1 MTTTQ
6 LAPVQRPGDTHDNL
20 DRGTT
25 LPADQRSRD
34 AHGSCVGGNPTSG
47 SSQDHIDAHRRV
59 AAAGS
64 NSPTDQCPVDAQV
77 RPVLGGS
84 TSEQANFE
92 AIPSVRAPVRN
103 QRAESNVP
111 TNTQLDVD
119 SAPFSG
125 SSQRHRDAQD
135 CTAAAG
141 SHSPTGHIARDT
153 QADSACGG
161 STSTGT
167 ETIES
172 ATPMAVPSRPG
183 GWLRDPLLGTLADVL
198 NDLESI
204 RIANTNRVRILT
216 RNEADSDGEE
226 RGHGLTED
234 NPEVAK
240 LILTVKAMEQLE
252 HDATLNLQRAMRK
265 HPLGPFVKRT
275 VGLGEKQTARLLATI
290 GDPYWNDLHDKPR
303 RVSDL
308 WAYCGFH
315 VVPTAGSLALHPDF
329 LALHPGGQSRRDTQR
344 TSAAGVAPKRTRGQK
359 SNWSEDARKRTW
371 LIASAIPK
379 FKDSPYEPVYRAAR
393 VKYAD
398 TVHPAECVRCGPK
411 GKPAQA
417 GSPLSLGH
425 QNARAH
431 RIVAKEILK
440 DLWLEARSLYG
451 EIA

>member
-6 LAPVQRPGDTHDNL
+6 LAPVQVHLDTQFTNA
-20 DRGTT
+20 RGTT

-47 SSQDHIDAHRRV
+47 SSQTAPDVHGSDA
-59 AAAGS
+59 
-64 NSPTDQCPVDAQV
+64 
-77 RPVLGGS
+77 
-84 TSEQANFE
+84 
-92 AIPSVRAPVRN
+92 AP
-103 QRAESNVP
+103 
-111 TNTQLDVD
+111 
-119 SAPFSG
+119 
-125 SSQRHRDAQD
+125 
-135 CTAAAG
+135 G
-141 SHSPTGHIARDT
+141 SHSPTGQLNLDAHRKHAR
-153 QADSACGG
+153 GG

-167 ETIES
+167 G
-172 ATPMAVPSRPG
+172 ATSPPTPSEDAPRPG
-183 GWLRDPLLGTLADVL
+183 GFLRDPVLGVLADVL
-198 NDLESI
+198 QDLESI

-216 RNEADSDGEE
+216 RNEADGDGEE

-275 VGLGEKQTARLLATI
+275 VGLGEKQTARLLATL
-290 GDPYWNDLHDKPR
+290 GDPYWNDLHNKPR
-303 RVSDL
+303 TVSEL

-315 VVPTAGSLALHPDF
+315 V
-329 LALHPGGQSRRDTQR
+329 LHPGGQAEPDTHDPC
-344 TSAAGVAPKRTRGQK
+344 AAGVAPKRTRGQK

-398 TVHPAECVRCGPK
+398 AVHPAECVRCGPK
-411 GKPAQA
+411 GKPAQT

-431 RIVAKEILK
+431 RIVAKETLK
-440 DLWLEARSLYG
+440 DLWRESRALYEG
-451 EIA
+451 VSA

>member
-6 LAPVQRPGDTHDNL
+6 LAPVQPSRVTQDSVG
-20 DRGTT
+20 RGTK
-25 LPADQRSRD
+25 LPANHTASDAQRRF
-34 AHGSCVGGNPTSG
+34 VGGNPTTE
-47 SSQDHIDAHRRV
+47 QV
-59 AAAGS
+59 AS
-64 NSPTDQCPVDAQV
+64 LSPMPTAQV
-77 RPVLGGS
+77 L
-84 TSEQANFE
+84 
-92 AIPSVRAPVRN
+92 PVRT
-103 QRAESNVP
+103 QRAESTAD
-111 TNTQLDVD
+111 TNTQPRTD
-119 SAPFSG
+119 SAPSSG
-125 SSQRHRDAQD
+125 SNHGT
-135 CTAAAG
+135 TATHGGDVVAG
-141 SHSPTGHIARDT
+141 SNPPPGHSPPDTHQHCASGGHSSTEAGAMVRVSPNAR
-153 QADSACGG
+153 S
-161 STSTGT
+161 
-167 ETIES
+167 
-172 ATPMAVPSRPG
+172 PRPG
-183 GWLRDPLLGTLADVL
+183 GWLRDPVLGVLADVL

-234 NPEVAK
+234 HPEVAK
-240 LILTVKAMEQLE
+240 LILTVRAMEQLE

-275 VGLGEKQTARLLATI
+275 VGLGEKQTARLIATL
-290 GDPYWNDLHDKPR
+290 GDPYWNDLHNKPR
-303 RVSDL
+303 TVSEL

-315 VVPTAGSLALHPDF
+315 V
-329 LALHPGGQSRRDTQR
+329 LHPGVHSSRETHPVV
-344 TSAAGVAPKRTRGQK
+344 AAGVAPKRTRGQK

-398 TVHPAECVRCGPK
+398 TVHPSECVRCGPK
-411 GKPAQA
+411 GKPAPA

-440 DLWLEARSLYG
+440 DLWRESHALY
-451 EIA
+451 EVAAS

>member
-6 LAPVQRPGDTHDNL
+6 LAPVQHQADTHVSG

-25 LPADQRSRD
+25 LPADQRTHD
-34 AHGSCVGGNPTSG
+34 AHCLLVGGNPSSGSSHAHRDAQGCSAAAGPNSPTGHALNDALITDARGGSTSG
-47 SSQDHIDAHRRV
+47 SSHRFNDAQLMV
-59 AAAGS
+59 AAAGPLP
-64 NSPTDQCPVDAQV
+64 PTGQWWLDAQKV
-77 RPVLGGS
+77 GARGG
-84 TSEQANFE
+84 
-92 AIPSVRAPVRN
+92 
-103 QRAESNVP
+103 
-111 TNTQLDVD
+111 
-119 SAPFSG
+119 
-125 SSQRHRDAQD
+125 H
-135 CTAAAG
+135 
-141 SHSPTGHIARDT
+141 
-153 QADSACGG
+153 
-161 STSTGT
+161 TSTGT
-167 ETIES
+167 GAKVA
-172 ATPMAVPSRPG
+172 ATPTKCPPRPG

-198 NDLESI
+198 DDLEGV
-204 RIANTNRVRILT
+204 RIANANRVRILT
-216 RNEADSDGEE
+216 RNEADGDGEE
-226 RGHGLTED
+226 RGHGLTAD
-234 NPEVAK
+234 HPEVAK

-265 HPLGPFVKRT
+265 HPLGAFVKRT
-275 VGLGEKQTARLLATI
+275 VGLGEKQTARLIATI
-290 GDPYWNDLHDKPR
+290 GDPYWNDLHDRPR
-303 RVSDL
+303 TVSEL

-315 VVPTAGSLALHPDF
+315 V
-329 LALHPGGQSRRDTQR
+329 LHPGGHTGTDTHRRD
-344 TSAAGVAPKRTRGQK
+344 AAGVAPKRTRGQK

-398 TVHPAECVRCGPK
+398 AVHPSECVRCGPK

-440 DLWLEARSLYG
+440 DLWRESRSLYG

>member
-6 LAPVQRPGDTHDNL
+6 LAPVQPSRVTQDCP
-20 DRGTT
+20 DRGTKF
-25 LPADQRSRD
+25 PADQRTHD
-34 AHGSCVGGNPTSG
+34 AHRLLVGGNPTSG
-47 SSQDHIDAHRRV
+47 SSQSIRD
-59 AAAGS
+59 
-64 NSPTDQCPVDAQV
+64 
-77 RPVLGGS
+77 
-84 TSEQANFE
+84 
-92 AIPSVRAPVRN
+92 
-103 QRAESNVP
+103 
-111 TNTQLDVD
+111 TQN
-119 SAPFSG
+119 
-125 SSQRHRDAQD
+125 

-141 SHSPTGHIARDT
+141 PLPPTDQWNLDAQRKHARGGSSSEQAAKDAPKPNSGPLPVRDLLAESIGAPNTHTCTDSAPSSGSSHNALDAQRSGAAAGPNSPTGHRPGDAQANIAR
-153 QADSACGG
+153 GG
-161 STSTGT
+161 HTSIGTGAT
-167 ETIES
+167 LA
-172 ATPMAVPSRPG
+172 ATPNDPPPRPG

-198 NDLESI
+198 DDLEGI
-204 RIANTNRVRILT
+204 RIANANRVRILT
-216 RNEADSDGEE
+216 RNEADGDGEE

-265 HPLGPFVKRT
+265 HPLGAFVKRT
-275 VGLGEKQTARLLATI
+275 VGLGEKQTARLIATI
-290 GDPYWNDLHDKPR
+290 GDPYWNDLHDRPR
-303 RVSDL
+303 TVSEL

-315 VVPTAGSLALHPDF
+315 V
-329 LALHPGGQSRRDTQR
+329 LHPGAHTGTDTHRRD
-344 TSAAGVAPKRTRGQK
+344 AAGVAPKRTRGQK

-398 TVHPAECVRCGPK
+398 AVHPAECVRCGPK

-440 DLWLEARSLYG
+440 DLWLESRSLYG